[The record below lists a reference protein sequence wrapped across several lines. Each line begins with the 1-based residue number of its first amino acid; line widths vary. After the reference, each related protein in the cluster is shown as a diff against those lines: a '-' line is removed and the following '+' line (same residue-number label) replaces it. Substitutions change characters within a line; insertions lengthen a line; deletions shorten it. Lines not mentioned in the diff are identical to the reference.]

1 MFNGKYLEIT
11 TFSNSC
17 AMRFRKYK
25 INIALIS
32 EALNLAQRFLHKQI
46 NLTQKK
52 SALFRECERDIKLMK
67 YPLVCSWIIGVR

>member
-52 SALFRECERDIKLMK
+52 SALFRECEGDIKLMK
-67 YPLVCSWIIGVR
+67 YPLVCIWIIGLR